1 MSNIEFE
8 SIGEIHTPFKKL
20 EGMPIQPI
28 GAQGVKGEIHIKQ
41 KYLDG
46 LKDIKHFS
54 HLNLIYHLHKV
65 KNYKLEVKPFLD
77 TKTHGIFATRSP
89 KRPNP
94 IGLSVVQLDKVK
106 NNILYV
112 SNVDILDK
120 TPIIDIKPY
129 VPQLYQD
136 TIENL
141 KIGWFETKKD
151 QAKTTK
157 ADSRF
162 ID

>member
-65 KNYKLEVKPFLD
+65 KNYELEVKPFLD

-151 QAKTTK
+151 QAKTTN

>member
-65 KNYKLEVKPFLD
+65 KNCELEVKPFLD

-112 SNVDILDK
+112 SYVDILDK